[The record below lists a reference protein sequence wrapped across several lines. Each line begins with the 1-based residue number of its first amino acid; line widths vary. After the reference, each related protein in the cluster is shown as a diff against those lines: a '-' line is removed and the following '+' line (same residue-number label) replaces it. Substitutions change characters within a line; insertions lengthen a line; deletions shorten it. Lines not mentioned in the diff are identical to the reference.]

1 MDHGSILV
9 FVPQTRRLEHSVS
22 VPALQQWSRPMSNNA
37 TVHFRAMPAGSQALG
52 TTGLHSH
59 VSHGLRVLALR
70 RHGWSPRCPSEAE
83 SGLQFLSSNVLS
95 ACRRSAFCGRDG
107 GPPYSRKVRQRPQHQ
122 PSTRPT
128 SCAAQMLSDSRH
140 RVWTRVCKQ
149 EVLVRCQV
157 RRMVRP
163 RALAGWPDRTFGVV
177 LAGAGRTVSP
187 TKNSHCRTPDMSSNR
202 SDRNGRSL
210 SFSLIRRRPAGFG
223 ERCGRPG

>member
-140 RVWTRVCKQ
+140 RVSREFASRDTGAIQPIFSVPLACHYGR
-149 EVLVRCQV
+149 
-157 RRMVRP
+157 RP
-163 RALAGWPDRTFGVV
+163 RDT
-177 LAGAGRTVSP
+177 S
-187 TKNSHCRTPDMSSNR
+187 
-202 SDRNGRSL
+202 GRS
-210 SFSLIRRRPAGFG
+210 
-223 ERCGRPG
+223 

>member
-140 RVWTRVCKQ
+140 RVSR
-149 EVLVRCQV
+149 EFASR
-157 RRMVRP
+157 
-163 RALAGWPDRTFGVV
+163 
-177 LAGAGRTVSP
+177 GAGRRSGEADGEAQGFGQVAG
-187 TKNSHCRTPDMSSNR
+187 SHVR
-202 SDRNGRSL
+202 GRSC
-210 SFSLIRRRPAGFG
+210 RRRQDSVAHQESSLSDAGHEF
-223 ERCGRPG
+223 ESIRPQRS